1 MLENGPEA
9 IVIGGWARLSAAE
22 KGTTQVWN
30 AKRDANRCSL
40 SLTPGPLLLSGAV
53 YLDYADLSIQRH
65 SIEHQVYLFVLCS
78 TRLPIGFCVQ
88 KKLAEYD

>member
-9 IVIGGWARLSAAE
+9 IVIGGQARLSAAE

-30 AKRDANRCSL
+30 AKRDAKRCSL

-53 YLDYADLSIQRH
+53 YLDYASLSIQRH
-65 SIEHQVYLFVLCS
+65 SIEHQVYLFVLWS
-78 TRLPIGFCVQ
+78 AQLSVGFYV
-88 KKLAEYD
+88 

>member
-9 IVIGGWARLSAAE
+9 IVIGGRARLSAAE

-30 AKRDANRCSL
+30 AKRDANHCSL

-53 YLDYADLSIQRH
+53 YLDYAGLSIEQR
-65 SIEHQVYLFVLCS
+65 SIEHQVCIL
-78 TRLPIGFCVQ
+78 VQ
-88 KKLAEYD
+88 WSSADRKIVEYD

>member
-9 IVIGGWARLSAAE
+9 IVIGGRARLSAAE

-30 AKRDANRCSL
+30 AKRDANLCSL

-53 YLDYADLSIQRH
+53 YLDYAALCIELR
-65 SIEHQVYLFVLCS
+65 SIEYQVYIFVQWSTGASIDLC
-78 TRLPIGFCVQ
+78 I
-88 KKLAEYD
+88 